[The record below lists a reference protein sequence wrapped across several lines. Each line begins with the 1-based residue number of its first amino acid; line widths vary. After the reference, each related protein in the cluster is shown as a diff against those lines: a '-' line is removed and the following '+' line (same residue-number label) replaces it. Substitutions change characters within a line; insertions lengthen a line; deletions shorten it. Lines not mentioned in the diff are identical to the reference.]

1 MGQRTD
7 GKWPTMPNHSAD
19 SHRID
24 LRRGS
29 LWMLGS
35 LVGFTV
41 MALLIKHLGA
51 ARGVSAW
58 WALLFRAGVGL
69 GLVWLLYAPRGQ
81 VSFKRAL
88 TGRMLVSRGVMGAFG
103 TAAYYITL
111 PILGA
116 GKATLIGNTWVIWAA
131 LLAVPILGETLTLR
145 KVAGMILAVAGI
157 VFITGLQGGD
167 LSLFGKFEVMAI
179 AGAFISAGVVVV
191 IRQLTRTE
199 TSGTIFASQC
209 IYTGLLALPFCV
221 TTSVPGWMDL
231 GLLILAAVM
240 AAWGQIGMTEGF
252 RYLPVS
258 IGGAF
263 QILLPLCITVFGWL
277 FLAETFTQAQV
288 IGALLI
294 LAGCYGVIVQSKR

>member
-1 MGQRTD
+1 
-7 GKWPTMPNHSAD
+7 
-19 SHRID
+19 
-24 LRRGS
+24 
-29 LWMLGS
+29 MLGS
-35 LVGFTV
+35 LIGFTG
-41 MALLIKHLGA
+41 MALMIKHLGA
-51 ARGVSAW
+51 VRGVSGW

-81 VSFKRAL
+81 VSFKRAA

-103 TAAYYITL
+103 TAAYYFTL

-131 LLAVPILGETLTLR
+131 MLAVPLLGETLTLR
-145 KVAGMILAVAGI
+145 KIAGMVLAIAGI

-167 LSLFGKFEVMAI
+167 WSAFGQFEALAI
-179 AGAFISAGVVVV
+179 AGALLSAGVVVV

-209 IYTGLLALPFCV
+209 LYTGLLALPFCLM
-221 TTSVPGWMDL
+221 SAVPGWWDL
-231 GLLILAAVM
+231 GLLVLAAIL

-288 IGALLI
+288 LGALLI